1 MSNLVIES
9 FEPNEAG
16 TKDKRYVR
24 FFPYLSDV
32 TRWIRDT
39 KPIGDYRSS
48 EEPNGYSNWYQTA
61 SLEEALDLYEKG
73 WSISDEI
80 DTLSSPIYTE
90 LSLQIEREDIN
101 YDVNGNYIDVARF
114 ADGEPECWGV
124 FSPTIVDTTGKSR
137 ILKVVVCVTASAG
150 VDSEVMKTKGILAA
164 TTVKLLEYAG
174 YRCEVV
180 AYDCRTN
187 NRHAPSDTTRLETF
201 KIFPVKKA
209 DQFLD
214 ESRMAFAMA
223 HPSMLRRICFAI
235 DERYNESDSTKMQFY
250 RNCEGG
256 CPGYGKVM
264 PVPEPLR
271 GDIYFDDSYL
281 GFQWS
286 DVDQAKAWVTN
297 RLRQQGV
304 RFKV

>member
-1 MSNLVIES
+1 MSNLVLES
-9 FEPNEAG
+9 FEPNVGG

-24 FFPYLSDV
+24 LFPYLSDV
-32 TRWIRDT
+32 TKWIRDT
-39 KPIGDYRSS
+39 PPIGNKRSS
-48 EEPNGYSNWYQTA
+48 EEPNDYSNWYQTEN
-61 SLEEALDLYEKG
+61 LEEALNLYEKG

-80 DTLSSPIYTE
+80 DSLSSPIYTE

-101 YDVNGNYIDVARF
+101 YDVNGNYIDIARF

-124 FSPTIVDTTGKSR
+124 FTPTIVETAGRSR
-137 ILKVVVCVTASAG
+137 ILKVIVCVTASAW
-150 VDSEVMKTKGILAA
+150 VSSEVMKTKGILAA

-187 NRHAPSDTTRLETF
+187 NRYDSNNRERLETF
-201 KIFPVKKA
+201 KIFPIKKA

-235 DERYNESDSTKMQFY
+235 DERYNSNDRVKMQFY
-250 RNCEGG
+250 TQCEGG
-256 CPGYGKVM
+256 HHGYGQVM
-264 PVPEPLR
+264 PVPETLR

-286 DVDQAKAWVTN
+286 DSEQAKAWVVN

>member
-1 MSNLVIES
+1 MSNLVLES

-16 TKDKRYVR
+16 RQNKRYVR
-24 FFPYLSDV
+24 LFPYLSDV

-39 KPIGDYRSS
+39 PPIGNDRASAS
-48 EEPNGYSNWYQTA
+48 RDDSNWYQTKN
-61 SLEEALDLYEKG
+61 LEEALQLYEKG
-73 WSISDEI
+73 WSIGSEI
-80 DTLSSPIYTE
+80 DSLSSPIYTE

-101 YDVNGNYIDVARF
+101 YDVNGHYIDIARF

-137 ILKVVVCVTASAG
+137 VLKVVVCVTASAG
-150 VDSEVMKTKGILAA
+150 VSSEVMKTKGILAA

-187 NRHAPSDTTRLETF
+187 NRYGTTNRERLETF
-201 KIFPVKKA
+201 KIFPIKRP

-235 DERYNESDSTKMQFY
+235 DERYPKDDKVKMEFY
-250 RNCEGG
+250 RSCEGG
-256 CPGYGKVM
+256 CSGYGQVM
-264 PVPEPLR
+264 SVPESLR

-286 DVDQAKAWVTN
+286 NTEQAKAWVVN